1 VATSPSERISV
12 YIDELGDWRGEML
25 AELRRLIRAAAP
37 ELGEDWKWN
46 TPVWSRNG
54 NALAVG
60 AFRDH
65 VKINFFKGASL
76 PDPKGLF
83 NAGLDAKASRAIDLH
98 RGDAIDAEAFKDLV
112 RAAAGDDRM
121 SGGGKPRGRAK

>member
-1 VATSPSERISV
+1 VATSPSERISA

-37 ELGEDWKWN
+37 ELVEDWKWN
-46 TPVWSRNG
+46 TPVWSQNG
-54 NALAVG
+54 NVLAVG

-65 VKINFFKGASL
+65 VKVNMFRGASL
-76 PDPKGLF
+76 ADRKGLF

-98 RGDAIDAEAFKDLV
+98 RRDAMDAEAFKELV
-112 RAAAGDDRM
+112 REAAETDRRM
-121 SGGGKPRGRAK
+121 GGGKRRGTTR